1 MSLERSGGF
10 RARSG
15 GGRKEPANRDGG
27 GGEKPVR
34 SGGQAG
40 RRSGG
45 KPSGGRRPRAG
56 SGRPGGGEKTDSRSP
71 GARNSPNTSVRPLTP
86 GVDEP
91 RAAALHVL
99 RAVRADD
106 AYANLVLPGLL
117 RTHGITDRDA
127 AFATELTYGTLRQL
141 GVLDEVIDAA
151 SSRPLDTI
159 DGELLDVLRLSAYQ
173 LLNMRV
179 SPHAAVDTGVR
190 LTEGIGQERAKG
202 FVNAV
207 LRTISRKTPDEWMDE
222 LAPTGGV
229 AATAFANA
237 HPVWIAESFARV
249 LGEEDLDAALAADSE
264 RPKVHL
270 AARPGEIT
278 AEELALAT
286 GGEPGPYSP
295 YAVHLDSGDPGDLE
309 PLRERLATVQD
320 EGSQIIARAVVEAP
334 VEGTDR
340 GRWLD
345 LCAGPGGKAA
355 LIGALARIDGARLDA
370 VEVSEH
376 RAKLVRTATSG
387 LPVNVVTA
395 DGRDPGLEP
404 GYDRVLVD
412 APCSGLG
419 ALRRR
424 PEARWRKSEADI
436 AELTKLQFELLTSA
450 VSLVRPGGVVVYST
464 CSPDLRETRGVV
476 ERALSELDVV
486 ELDATEFAC
495 GMPDTGGHA
504 SVQMWPHRHGT
515 DAMFFSVLRVGD
527 N

>member
-1 MSLERSGGF
+1 MSLEKSGGF

-15 GGRKEPANRDGG
+15 SGRNSSRTTDGG
-27 GGEKPVR
+27 
-34 SGGQAG
+34 AG
-40 RRSGG
+40 AQRRSGG
-45 KPSGGRRPRAG
+45 GAGKRGRTQSSHRPKGDVAGTRAG
-56 SGRPGGGEKTDSRSP
+56 STKKAAPGG
-71 GARNSPNTSVRPLTP
+71 SVRPLTP
-86 GVDEP
+86 GIDAP

-106 AYANLVLPGLL
+106 AYANLILPGLL

-151 SSRPLDTI
+151 SSRPLETI

-179 SPHAAVDTGVR
+179 GAHAAVDTGVR

-222 LAPTGGV
+222 LAPTGGL

-249 LGEEDLDAALAADSE
+249 LGDTELDEALAADSE

-387 LPVNVVTA
+387 LPVNVITA

-436 AELTKLQFELLTSA
+436 AELAELQFELLTSA

-476 ERALSELDVV
+476 DRARAELGVT
-486 ELDATEFAC
+486 ELDARELAC
-495 GMPDTGGHA
+495 GMPDTGDHL

-515 DAMFFSVLRVGD
+515 DAMFFSVLRVGA

>member
-1 MSLERSGGF
+1 MSLEKSGGF

-15 GGRKEPANRDGG
+15 SGRNSSRTTDGG
-27 GGEKPVR
+27 
-34 SGGQAG
+34 AG
-40 RRSGG
+40 AQRRSGG
-45 KPSGGRRPRAG
+45 GAGKRGRTQSSHRPKGDVAGTRAG
-56 SGRPGGGEKTDSRSP
+56 STKKAAPGG
-71 GARNSPNTSVRPLTP
+71 SVRPLTP
-86 GVDEP
+86 GIDAP

-106 AYANLVLPGLL
+106 AYANLILPGLL

-151 SSRPLDTI
+151 SSRPLETI

-179 SPHAAVDTGVR
+179 GAHAAVDTGVR

-222 LAPTGGV
+222 LAPAGGV

-249 LGEEDLDAALAADSE
+249 LGDAELDEALAADSE

-355 LIGALARIDGARLDA
+355 LIGALARIDGTRLDA

-436 AELTKLQFELLTSA
+436 AELAELQFELLTSA

-476 ERALSELDVV
+476 DRALAELGVT
-486 ELDATEFAC
+486 ELDATGLAC
-495 GMPDTGGHA
+495 GMSDTGEHA

-515 DAMFFSVLRVGD
+515 DAMFFSVLRVGRA
-527 N
+527 

>member
-1 MSLERSGGF
+1 MSLDKSGGF

-15 GGRKEPANRDGG
+15 GSRPQSDPSATSRTGGASRSASHPKKQSGTSTRRRDGLPQRT
-27 GGEKPVR
+27 EASK
-34 SGGQAG
+34 
-40 RRSGG
+40 
-45 KPSGGRRPRAG
+45 K
-56 SGRPGGGEKTDSRSP
+56 GRPQTP
-71 GARNSPNTSVRPLTP
+71 ASVRPLTP
-86 GVDEP
+86 GVDMP

-141 GVLDEVIDAA
+141 GVLDEIIDAA
-151 SSRPLDTI
+151 SSRPVEMI
-159 DGELLDVLRLSAYQ
+159 DGELLDVLRLSTYQ

-179 SPHAAVDTGVR
+179 GAHAAVDSGVR
-190 LTEGIGQERAKG
+190 LAEGIGQERAKG

-207 LRTISRKTPDEWMDE
+207 LRTISRKSPETWMME
-222 LAPTGGV
+222 LAPREEIPAV
-229 AATAFANA
+229 AFEHA

-249 LGEEDLDAALAADSE
+249 IGTGELASALAADSA
-264 RPKVHL
+264 RPRVHL

-278 AEELALAT
+278 AEELALVT

-320 EGSQIIARAVVEAP
+320 EGSQVIARAVVEAP
-334 VEGTDR
+334 LDGPDA

-355 LIGALARIDGARLDA
+355 LIGALARVDGARVDA

-376 RAKLVRTATSG
+376 RARLVRTATSG
-387 LPVNVVTA
+387 LPVDVHTA
-395 DGRDPGLEP
+395 DGRSPGLIP

-424 PEARWRKSEADI
+424 PEARWRKSESDI
-436 AELTKLQFELLTSA
+436 AGLAELQFELLSSA
-450 VSLVRPGGVVVYST
+450 VSLTRPGGVVVYST

-476 ERALSELDVV
+476 DRALVECDVV
-486 ELDATEFAC
+486 ELDARELAC
-495 GMPDTGGHA
+495 GMSGTGENL

-515 DAMFFSVLRVGD
+515 DAMFFAVFRVGGS
-527 N
+527 

>member
-1 MSLERSGGF
+1 MSLEKSGGF

-15 GGRKEPANRDGG
+15 SGRNSSRATDGG
-27 GGEKPVR
+27 AGTQRRTGG
-34 SGGQAG
+34 GAG
-40 RRSGG
+40 KR
-45 KPSGGRRPRAG
+45 GRTQSSNRPRGDVVGTRAG
-56 SGRPGGGEKTDSRSP
+56 STKKTAPGG
-71 GARNSPNTSVRPLTP
+71 SVRPLTAE
-86 GVDEP
+86 VDAP

-106 AYANLVLPGLL
+106 AYANLILPGLL
-117 RTHGITDRDA
+117 RTHGITERDA

-151 SSRPLDTI
+151 SSRPLETI
-159 DGELLDVLRLSAYQ
+159 DGEVLDILRLSAYQ

-179 SPHAAVDTGVR
+179 GAHAAVDTGVR

-207 LRTISRKTPDEWMDE
+207 LRTISRRSPDEWMSE
-222 LAPTGGV
+222 LAPAGGV

-249 LGEEDLDAALAADSE
+249 LGETELDEALAADSE

-355 LIGALARIDGARLDA
+355 LIGALARIDGARVDA

-387 LPVNVVTA
+387 LPVNVITA

-436 AELTKLQFELLTSA
+436 AELTELQFELLSSA
-450 VSLVRPGGVVVYST
+450 VSLVRSGGVVVYST

-476 ERALSELDVV
+476 DRALTELGVT
-486 ELDATEFAC
+486 ELDATGLAC
-495 GMPDTGGHA
+495 GMADTGEHV

-515 DAMFFSVLRVGD
+515 DAMFFSVLRVGRD
-527 N
+527 

>member
-1 MSLERSGGF
+1 MSLEKSGGF

-15 GGRKEPANRDGG
+15 SGRNSSRTTDGG
-27 GGEKPVR
+27 
-34 SGGQAG
+34 AG
-40 RRSGG
+40 AQRRSGG
-45 KPSGGRRPRAG
+45 GAGKRGRTQSSHRPKGDVAGTRAG
-56 SGRPGGGEKTDSRSP
+56 STKKAAPGG
-71 GARNSPNTSVRPLTP
+71 SVRPLTP
-86 GVDEP
+86 GIDAP
-91 RAAALHVL
+91 RAAALRVL

-106 AYANLVLPGLL
+106 AYANLILPGLL

-151 SSRPLDTI
+151 SSRPLETI

-179 SPHAAVDTGVR
+179 GAHAAVDTGVR

-222 LAPTGGV
+222 LAPAGGV

-249 LGEEDLDAALAADSE
+249 LGDAELDEALAADSE

-355 LIGALARIDGARLDA
+355 LIGALARIDGTRLDA

-436 AELTKLQFELLTSA
+436 AELAELQFELLTSA

-476 ERALSELDVV
+476 DRALAELGVT
-486 ELDATEFAC
+486 ELDATGLAC
-495 GMPDTGGHA
+495 GMSDTGEHA

-515 DAMFFSVLRVGD
+515 DAMFFSVLRVGRA
-527 N
+527 